1 MCFGSYI
8 AYEMTLLFSL
18 CLYLQSMLEKEV
30 FLSFFFIFFYTFF
43 YIFFFIFSSFK
54 GVPVVRTT
62 YQEGAGLPNY
72 QEKIRVNYYNWTNGL
87 EVMTYFLT

>member
-1 MCFGSYI
+1 MPI
-8 AYEMTLLFSL
+8 
-18 CLYLQSMLEKEV
+18 LQSMLEKEV
-30 FLSFFFIFFYTFF
+30 FFIFFFIFFYIFF

-72 QEKIRVNYYNWTNGL
+72 EGKIRDQTIGIYTRQYWPIRIHHYCPSGVDYWY
-87 EVMTYFLT
+87 EYICR

>member
-1 MCFGSYI
+1 MPI
-8 AYEMTLLFSL
+8 
-18 CLYLQSMLEKEV
+18 LQSMLEKEV
-30 FLSFFFIFFYTFF
+30 FFILFFIFFFISFF
-43 YIFFFIFSSFK
+43 ISFFIFSSFK